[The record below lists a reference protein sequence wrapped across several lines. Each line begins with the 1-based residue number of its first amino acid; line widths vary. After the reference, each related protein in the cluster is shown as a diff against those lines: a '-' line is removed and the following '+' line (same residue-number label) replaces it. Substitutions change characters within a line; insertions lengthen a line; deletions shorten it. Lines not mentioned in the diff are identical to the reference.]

1 VKCDLI
7 LALDLPDEEQALRL
21 LDRIGDDL
29 RWVKIGL
36 QLFTRHG
43 PRIVEQVAE
52 RGYNVFLDLKLHDI
66 PNTVGSAVTSLCGLP
81 IDLLT
86 LHTCGGSEMMRAAEA
101 ARTAGRPSMTLL
113 GVTVLTSMDSSTLG
127 DIGVRARPAKQVSR
141 LARLACDSGIGGL
154 VCSPLELPILR
165 KELGQD
171 PVIVTPGVRPRG
183 ADVNDQKRIMT
194 PADAARAGASYIV
207 VGRPIYKANDP
218 RGATRAVIEELS
230 SV

>member
-1 VKCDLI
+1 
-7 LALDLPDEEQALRL
+7 
-21 LDRIGDDL
+21 
-29 RWVKIGL
+29 
-36 QLFTRHG
+36 
-43 PRIVEQVAE
+43 
-52 RGYNVFLDLKLHDI
+52 
-66 PNTVGSAVTSLCGLP
+66 
-81 IDLLT
+81 
-86 LHTCGGSEMMRAAEA
+86 
-101 ARTAGRPSMTLL
+101 
-113 GVTVLTSMDSSTLG
+113 MDSSALSE
-127 DIGVRARPAKQVSR
+127 IGVRANPAKQVSR

-154 VCSPLELPILR
+154 VCSPLELRALR

-218 RGATRAVIEELS
+218 RAATRAVIEELS